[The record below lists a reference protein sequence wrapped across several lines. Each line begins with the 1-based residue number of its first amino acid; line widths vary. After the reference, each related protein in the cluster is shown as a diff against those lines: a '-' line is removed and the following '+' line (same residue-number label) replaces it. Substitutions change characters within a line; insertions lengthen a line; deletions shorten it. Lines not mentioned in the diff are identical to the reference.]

1 MATIQTQRDAT
12 VILTDSSNWIPWY
25 RQLKL
30 KCQSQGIWP
39 LLDPEGVR
47 LQRIQPEAP
56 LPQTFRSMNRQV
68 APQLPYRIP
77 PETLEAT
84 REDQHKTL
92 QKCRQQPH
100 ESPLYQRE
108 CQNS

>member
-47 LQRIQPEAP
+47 LQRI
-56 LPQTFRSMNRQV
+56 
-68 APQLPYRIP
+68 
-77 PETLEAT
+77 
-84 REDQHKTL
+84 
-92 QKCRQQPH
+92 
-100 ESPLYQRE
+100 
-108 CQNS
+108 